1 MNEKKEFLEKL
12 SGLLKL
18 AQSQGNEITIEE
30 VKAYFSEDALT
41 EEQVELVFEY
51 LMAQKVSVKGYV
63 KLGSEEKQEEFTE
76 EEEQYLKEYEH
87 DLKAILEEKAGERED
102 LIAGV
107 LRGDE
112 HAKSRLIELYMG
124 QVVQVAKQMHQPEV
138 FLGDLIQ
145 EGNLGI
151 VLGVEMLTDLETADE
166 VIQGQIRQSMQLLLE
181 EQTELSNRDKKMVEK
196 VQALDESIQTLTE
209 ELGRKVT
216 IDELAVYMGLEVEEI
231 EDILKLAG
239 EDTEEETGAHHN

>member
-1 MNEKKEFLEKL
+1 
-12 SGLLKL
+12 
-18 AQSQGNEITIEE
+18 
-30 VKAYFSEDALT
+30 
-41 EEQVELVFEY
+41 
-51 LMAQKVSVKGYV
+51 
-63 KLGSEEKQEEFTE
+63 
-76 EEEQYLKEYEH
+76 
-87 DLKAILEEKAGERED
+87 
-102 LIAGV
+102 
-107 LRGDE
+107 
-112 HAKSRLIELYMG
+112 MG

>member
-1 MNEKKEFLEKL
+1 MNEKTAFLERL
-12 SGLLKL
+12 NGLLKL
-18 AQSQGNEITIEE
+18 AQGQGNEITIEE

-63 KLGSEEKQEEFTE
+63 KLGAEEEKAEFTE
-76 EEEQYLKEYEH
+76 EEKMYLKEYEH
-87 DLKAILEEKAGERED
+87 ELKAIPEAKEGEVEPLITKVLQGNEEAKA
-102 LIAGV
+102 
-107 LRGDE
+107 
-112 HAKSRLIELYMG
+112 RLIELYMG
-124 QVVQVAKQMHQPEV
+124 QVVEMAKQMHQPEV

-145 EGNLGI
+145 EGNLGA
-151 VLGVEMLTDLETADE
+151 VLGVEMLTDLKTADE
-166 VIQGQIRQSMQLLLE
+166 VIQGHIRQSMQLLLE
-181 EQTELSNRDKKMVEK
+181 EQSELSSRDKKMVEK
-196 VQALDESIQTLTE
+196 VQALDESIQALTE

-239 EDTEEETGAHHN
+239 EDTEEETE

>member
-12 SGLLKL
+12 SGLLQL
-18 AQSQGNEITIEE
+18 AQGQGNEITIEE

-41 EEQVELVFEY
+41 EEHVELVFEY

-63 KLGSEEKQEEFTE
+63 KLGAEGEKTEFTE
-76 EEEQYLKEYEH
+76 EEELYLKEYECE
-87 DLKAILEEKAGERED
+87 LKAIPEAKEGEKEH
-102 LIAGV
+102 LITKV
-107 LRGDE
+107 LQGDE
-112 HAKSRLIELYMG
+112 NAKVRLIELYMG

-145 EGNLGI
+145 EGNLGVI
-151 VLGVEMLTDLETADE
+151 LGVEMLTDLETADE
-166 VIQGQIRQSMQLLLE
+166 VIHGQMRQSMQLLLE

-239 EDTEEETGAHHN
+239 EDAEEESE